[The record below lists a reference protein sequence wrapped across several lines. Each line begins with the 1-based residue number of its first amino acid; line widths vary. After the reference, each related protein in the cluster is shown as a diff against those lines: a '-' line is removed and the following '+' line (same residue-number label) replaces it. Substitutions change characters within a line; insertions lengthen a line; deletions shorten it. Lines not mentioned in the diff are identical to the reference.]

1 MKALITGANG
11 HIGANLALAALAA
24 GVTPVAF
31 VRARSDRRLPTRLD
45 VEVCEG
51 DLLDAPSLV
60 RAMQGVQVLFHVG
73 AVHRNFDVDPAR
85 IERPAV
91 EGTLNALAAARRQG
105 VERIVYTSTAATKV
119 RAKLGERAAPDPG
132 WA

>member
-1 MKALITGANG
+1 
-11 HIGANLALAALAA
+11 
-24 GVTPVAF
+24 
-31 VRARSDRRLPTRLD
+31 
-45 VEVCEG
+45 
-51 DLLDAPSLV
+51 
-60 RAMQGVQVLFHVG
+60 
-73 AVHRNFDVDPAR
+73 VDPAR

-119 RAKLGERAAPDPG
+119 RGKLGERAAPDPG